1 MHPKKDPELVHSI
14 ESKCRPVFSIGLALC
29 VIGLSACSTS
39 NTAGMAVSGSET
51 TVSANQSPN
60 PTTDNQNENTS
71 TQAPLVESLSAESSQ
86 DGSLPKTQRVQ
97 SNSQLSKGLLEDL
110 LIANIAS
117 RRGQY
122 KEASDA
128 LLSASYLSRNSKI
141 ITDGIS
147 LASISG
153 NYARVIELSNLL
165 KEIAPENPGVLL
177 NIANAH
183 FKLGN
188 NDNALSALL
197 ELVETTSPNH
207 DNDSSTLI
215 SIARLLVQQ
224 ESTTII
230 QLFFQQVEQNR
241 NNGNLNLIAAM
252 VASNTDQMGAVMRFI
267 DRSLESNS
275 GWEQAAFIKFNRLLA
290 IDPKAAELFARNF
303 LKTTPSANQI
313 RLVLARQL
321 LHEQQ
326 LDQAEEELQL
336 ILKEEPESSEALFT
350 SGLIYIQMNSL
361 DKAKST
367 FQAILKIFPQH
378 NQSKLYL
385 AEIANRQKNYQE
397 AIVYLQQVDGQQ
409 YIDAQI
415 SLARVLIKLKG
426 VNAAIDY
433 LQKLGA
439 RSDDDKIKLLLE
451 QDSILRAEKLFDRL
465 KRFLDD
471 SLKQFPD
478 QPDLLYNRGL
488 LAAQM
493 NLLELHERD
502 LKRLLGLQPDNAH
515 AYNALGYT
523 LADKTD
529 RLEEAMTLI
538 TRANELLPD
547 NPFIL
552 DSLGWAYFR
561 KGDNDAAIKYLRQ
574 ALSMRQD
581 PEIAAHLGEVL
592 WVTGSREEATQLWM
606 EAQSEGDEN
615 PVLQETI
622 DRLLNEQQSLF
633 FHLSL
638 PLHSQISPMFIHAPR
653 HLAVAIPFHL
663 PTVHVTSRPES
674 TSNT

>member
-361 DKAKST
+361 DKAKSA

-451 QDSILRAEKLFDRL
+451 QDSILQAEKLFDRL

-674 TSNT
+674 TCNT

>member
-361 DKAKST
+361 DKAKSA

-451 QDSILRAEKLFDRL
+451 QDSILQAEKLFDRL

-552 DSLGWAYFR
+552 DSLDGPIFE
-561 KGDNDAAIKYLRQ
+561 KET
-574 ALSMRQD
+574 M
-581 PEIAAHLGEVL
+581 
-592 WVTGSREEATQLWM
+592 M
-606 EAQSEGDEN
+606 
-615 PVLQETI
+615 LQ
-622 DRLLNEQQSLF
+622 
-633 FHLSL
+633 
-638 PLHSQISPMFIHAPR
+638 
-653 HLAVAIPFHL
+653 
-663 PTVHVTSRPES
+663 
-674 TSNT
+674 SNTSDKHYQCDRTQKLQLTLVKYFGLQGVGKKQHNFGWRPKAKVMKTRFYRRPLIDY